1 MGENNTL
8 SGSKSRLAVIKL
20 AKFIQ
25 LKFQAGQISKSIV
38 ELINCLVEI
47 ISICYSREKFRSP
60 KQILRLYNQT
70 FLFAV
75 LCTDIIGNPVKL
87 NSGRFYGSHFHTLLT
102 HAPETY
108 RLICLRSVVTENEER
123 SFKDLRDI
131 SKNTT
136 NRHCGQIIDNAMVR
150 FQAQQKYGQKQN
162 SLQQT
167 DSIISK
173 QSSLLPVRGPTILS
187 SSFLRSRSSLVQTHL
202 ERIADFLA
210 LGEGP
215 WWKIVDGDIIFADGP
230 TDPHFHA
237 AGPPLHHFRSSSL
250 QEQIYVRNIWLS
262 CVKKF
267 KDNNLS
273 LPLKKIRTFENGK
286 LLFVQQSDVQDQTL
300 PGKTSILSTK
310 HYDQML
316 FVSIS

>member
-1 MGENNTL
+1 M
-8 SGSKSRLAVIKL
+8 
-20 AKFIQ
+20 
-25 LKFQAGQISKSIV
+25 
-38 ELINCLVEI
+38 
-47 ISICYSREKFRSP
+47 
-60 KQILRLYNQT
+60 
-70 FLFAV
+70 
-75 LCTDIIGNPVKL
+75 
-87 NSGRFYGSHFHTLLT
+87 
-102 HAPETY
+102 
-108 RLICLRSVVTENEER
+108 TENEER

-136 NRHCGQIIDNAMVR
+136 NRHYGQIIDNAMVR

-250 QEQIYVRNIWLS
+250 QEEQIYVRNIWLS

-300 PGKTSILSTK
+300 PGKTSIFSTK

-316 FVSIS
+316 FISIS